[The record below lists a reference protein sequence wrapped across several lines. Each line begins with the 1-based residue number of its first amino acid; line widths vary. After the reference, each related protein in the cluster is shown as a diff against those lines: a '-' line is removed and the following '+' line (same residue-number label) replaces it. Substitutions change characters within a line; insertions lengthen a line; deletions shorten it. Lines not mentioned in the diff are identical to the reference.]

1 MIIGLEASRAN
12 RPDKTGTEWYAWHLL
27 QEFKRID
34 QNHIF
39 NVYFNQD
46 LEPGLAVAPANFC
59 FQQLRW
65 DLPKLWTH
73 FRLSWELFNCPVDK
87 FFASNAVPLYCPGEV
102 TLTVHD
108 LGFYRNPSLYHP
120 LERIYHKVSHY
131 IAIHRADKIIAV
143 SAATKK
149 DIIKYFPEAK
159 EKIRVIYNGWNKD
172 DFRPASEETKHSIRQ
187 KYDLPNNFLLYL
199 GRLETKKNI
208 LNLIKAYQLLK
219 NKDWP
224 LVLAGRPGNFG
235 YDEILNLINSV
246 KEGQV
251 IQLGYLPQ
259 DDYQKLIASSS
270 IFVFPSKFE
279 GFGIPIL
286 EAMGSGV
293 PVICS
298 DIEVLHEVADDDA
311 LYFDPDRPEKMA
323 EVIDNL
329 IENKEKREE
338 YIERGL
344 IRATHFA
351 WDKCAH
357 ETLNYILE

>member
-27 QEFKRID
+27 QEFKKLD
-34 QNHIF
+34 QTNSF
-39 NVYFNQD
+39 NIYFNQD
-46 LEPGLAVAPANFC
+46 LDPQLAAAPANFC
-59 FQQLRW
+59 FRQLRW

-73 FRLSWELFNCPVDK
+73 FRLSWELFSRPVDK
-87 FFASNAVPLYCPGEV
+87 FFASNAVPLFCSGEV

-131 IAIHRADKIIAV
+131 IAIQRADKIIAV
-143 SAATKK
+143 SEATKR
-149 DIIKYFPEAK
+149 DIIHYFPEVK
-159 EKIRVIYNGWNKD
+159 EKIRVIYNGWDKE
-172 DFRPASEETKHSIRQ
+172 DFRPASEETKQSIRQ
-187 KYDLPNNFLLYL
+187 KYDLPENFLLYI

-235 YDEILNLINSV
+235 YDQILNEINLV
-246 KEGQV
+246 TKGKV

-259 DDYQKLIASSS
+259 EDYQQLIASSS
-270 IFVFPSKFE
+270 IFIFPSRFE

-298 DIEVLHEVADDDA
+298 DIEVLREVADDDA
-311 LYFDPDRPEKMA
+311 VYFNPDSPEQMA
-323 EVIDNL
+323 RVIDDL
-329 IENKEKREE
+329 IASPETRDE
-338 YIERGL
+338 YRERGL
-344 IRATHFA
+344 IRATHFS